1 MSLREQ
7 IVKQINKL
15 LFLALIWILS
25 VFSLKAWQVESTLKK
40 ETSKYDQA
48 NAEYLLIEAQKYFLL
63 EDYERAIAFLDK
75 SIDVDEKNHAA
86 WFKKAEI
93 YLAKNDTKKGVEAI
107 QKAIALSSNNKY
119 YYILAAELEKA
130 NRNPE
135 GAARYYELMAS
146 YTPDYQ
152 VYLVELANVFQ
163 AVGKTREAI
172 ELFRK
177 QESLTLDQSMKLV
190 EMLMQ
195 SSKEKEAITLME
207 QLVIDYPLD
216 MDIKYQYANV
226 LSSSGQQTE
235 AIQFLENQT
244 SMNAAMRL
252 LLSDLYAS
260 QGQSDA
266 KFQLL
271 TRSFND
277 PNASLSDKVLLLG
290 QLILENSSQP
300 PVGLIDSLQTA
311 LENQYP
317 NEPLAIENG
326 AYVYTKLAEQTSGP
340 QRALFRTKS
349 IEKYQRLKDLKPGD
363 FKVWDKVLTHAYENE
378 NWKQLNI
385 DAEEALSL
393 FPNQAIFYIYLAS
406 AKIELNEL
414 DEASDLLGQATRM
427 TRANTLL
434 KSQILAKQ
442 AQIAFLNGQ
451 TETADSLLKEAVSLE
466 EVHPDALKQNGEILL
481 SRVEKNAAPVSE
493 KSAELKKVRESAEKL
508 YANGQYNQAL
518 ITLLHYIHTFE
529 DLNDGATL
537 ELFGDTYFQIKLN
550 ALAVKYWKMAK
561 ELGGGSEKLDQKIAS
576 GQIN

>member
-25 VFSLKAWQVESTLKK
+25 AFSLKAWQVESTLKK

-119 YYILAAELEKA
+119 YYVLAAELEKA

-290 QLILENSSQP
+290 QLLLENSSQP

-349 IEKYQRLKDLKPGD
+349 IEKYQQLKDLKPGD

-406 AKIELNEL
+406 AKKELNEL

-493 KSAELKKVRESAEKL
+493 KSAELKKVKESAEKL

>member
-25 VFSLKAWQVESTLKK
+25 AFSLKAWQVESTLKK

-119 YYILAAELEKA
+119 YYVLAAELEKA

-290 QLILENSSQP
+290 QLLLENSSQP

-349 IEKYQRLKDLKPGD
+349 IEKYQQLKDLKPGD

-414 DEASDLLGQATRM
+414 DEASNLLGQATRM

-493 KSAELKKVRESAEKL
+493 KSAELKKVKESAEKL

>member
-25 VFSLKAWQVESTLKK
+25 AFSLKAWQVESTLKK

-119 YYILAAELEKA
+119 YYVLAAELEKA

-135 GAARYYELMAS
+135 GAARYYELMAT

-290 QLILENSSQP
+290 QLLLENSSQP
-300 PVGLIDSLQTA
+300 PVGLIDSLQTV

-326 AYVYTKLAEQTSGP
+326 AYVYTKLAEQTSDP

-493 KSAELKKVRESAEKL
+493 KSAELKKVKESAEKL

>member
-25 VFSLKAWQVESTLKK
+25 AFSLKAWQVESTLKK

-119 YYILAAELEKA
+119 YYVLAAELEKA

-135 GAARYYELMAS
+135 GAARYYELMAT

-226 LSSSGQQTE
+226 LSSSGQQAE

-493 KSAELKKVRESAEKL
+493 KNAELKKVKESAEKL

>member
-25 VFSLKAWQVESTLKK
+25 AFSLKAWQVESTLKK

-119 YYILAAELEKA
+119 YYVLAAELEKA

-226 LSSSGQQTE
+226 LSSSGQQAE

-290 QLILENSSQP
+290 QLLLENSSQP

-349 IEKYQRLKDLKPGD
+349 IEKYQQLKDLKPGD

-493 KSAELKKVRESAEKL
+493 KSAELKKVKESAEKL

>member
-25 VFSLKAWQVESTLKK
+25 AFSLKAWQVESTLKK

-119 YYILAAELEKA
+119 YYVLAAELEKA

-290 QLILENSSQP
+290 QLLLENSSQP

-349 IEKYQRLKDLKPGD
+349 IEKYQQLKDLKPGD

-493 KSAELKKVRESAEKL
+493 KSAELKKVKESAEKL